1 MMQFLKFLTHP
12 RKALDDAVQAEIA
25 KSSATPREHK
35 LGKIVRD
42 DDPITGQRD
51 PLDPR
56 GRTSG
61 ATTGLFGEDGMFIGA
76 EKFPTE
82 SDFRQVSR
90 ADGSR
95 LQYVGDSAVIVG
107 DSIGSQGGPNSGRG
121 SWSSYGVPEALMG
134 WYASQSFIGYQACA
148 IIAQHWLIDKC
159 CSMPGE
165 DATRN
170 GYTVTVSSD
179 AMDTEL
185 NPDKVTEVVARL
197 QDLDNDFNITDELIQ
212 FWRFTQIYG
221 IRVAL
226 FDIESDDPEYY
237 SKPFNIDGVK
247 RGAYKGIRQIDPYW
261 MMPVLANGETS
272 DPTNPHFY
280 DPSFWIIAGKK
291 FHRSH
296 LIIGRGPE
304 PADVLKPSYQFGGI
318 PLVQRIY
325 ERVYAAERTANEGPL
340 LAMTKRTTVLKT
352 NLSLAEANPV
362 RFRNRILAWTE
373 LRDNFGVKTV
383 NTEDAIEQ
391 HDTALADLDVVIQ
404 GQYQL
409 VAGMAKVPYVKL
421 MGSSPGGFNATG
433 EHETKSYHEHLESV
447 QKFLSPL
454 LTRHHELLARSV
466 LGDEIPNDLP
476 VKHTWNRVDSFTA
489 LELADL
495 NLKKA
500 QTDEILVTTVAAISS
515 DESRTRLKNDPLAGY
530 GHLSDMEAE
539 TEIGITPEVAQGQ
552 MEAEAKETTA
562 LATASETDPATAG
575 VSMEAGGGPLET
587 LRELSSIIKGLH
599 GEYDPRSVVSELE
612 AIVQGLMGG
621 GGDQAV
627 LAEAI
632 GIMEELV
639 ASQNAK
645 SHAVKPSVKGLSNET
660 LVKAQGVR
668 AGDGNQIGLP
678 ADGGAARSHRTFR
691 QHKYRRLTVSIENPA
706 GSIRSGVAKDG
717 THWRSQMPFDYGF
730 INGTKGADGDEVD
743 AFVGPVPGGKLFII
757 NQIEPTTGKFDEHKV
772 MIGFAS
778 EFDALKAYREA
789 YQPGWK
795 GLMSCWEV
803 TPGELTEWLRED
815 DLTRPYRDLYHD

>member
-1 MMQFLKFLTHP
+1 MIKFLKHLLHP
-12 RKALDDAVQAEIA
+12 RKLLDDAVQAEVA
-25 KSSATPREHK
+25 KASGQPREERA
-35 LGKIVRD
+35 GRIVRD
-42 DDPITGQRD
+42 ADPINVSGD
-51 PLDPR
+51 PLTTR
-56 GRTSG
+56 GRQL
-61 ATTGLFGEDGMFIGA
+61 TTGFGENQMFA
-76 EKFPTE
+76 TADQFPTE
-82 SDFRQVSR
+82 SSFRSG
-90 ADGSR
+90 ANG
-95 LQYVGDSAVIVG
+95 LQYVGDSALVVADSNVTGSGGVG
-107 DSIGSQGGPNSGRG
+107 AGRG
-121 SWSSYGVPEALMG
+121 TWAAYGVPESLMS
-134 WYASQSFIGYQACA
+134 WYSSHSFIGYQSCA
-148 IIAQHWLIDKC
+148 IMAQHWLIDKC
-159 CSMPGE
+159 CAMPGE
-165 DATRN
+165 DAVRN
-170 GYTVTVSSD
+170 GYTVSVASD

-185 NPDKVTEVVARL
+185 DPDKVTKVVAKL

-221 IRVAL
+221 IRVAV
-226 FDIESDDPEYY
+226 FDVESDDPKYY
-237 SKPFNIDGVK
+237 EKPFNIDGVK
-247 RGAYKGIRQIDPYW
+247 PNSYKGIRQVDPYW
-261 MMPVLANGETS
+261 MTPVLVGRETS

-280 DPSFWIIAGKK
+280 DPSFWVIAGKK
-291 FHRSH
+291 YHRSH

-304 PADVLKPSYQFGGI
+304 PADILKPSYQFGGI

-352 NLSLAEANPV
+352 NLATAEANPI

-383 NTEDAIEQ
+383 NTDDVVEQ
-391 HDTALADLDVVIQ
+391 HDTGLADLDVTIMT
-404 GQYQL
+404 QYQI
-409 VAGMAKVPYVKL
+409 VAGMAKVPATKL
-421 MGSSPGGFNATG
+421 LGTSPKGFGATG

-447 QKFLSPL
+447 QKFLTPL

-466 LGDEIPNDLP
+466 LGDEIPSDLP
-476 VKHTWNRVDSFTA
+476 VKHTWNRVDTFTA

-515 DESRTRLKNDPLAGY
+515 DESRTRLKNDNLSGF

-539 TEIGITPEVAQGQ
+539 TEIGITPEVKQGEIEAQ
-552 MEAEAKETTA
+552 AKETTA
-562 LATASETDPATAG
+562 LAKEGEAAAAETNAG
-575 VSMEAGGGPLET
+575 VSMESGAGPLESM
-587 LRELSSIIKGLH
+587 RELASIIKGLH
-599 GEYDPRSVVSELE
+599 GEYDPRTVVSELE
-612 AIVQGLMGG
+612 MIVQGLSQG

-639 ASQNAK
+639 AAQNAK
-645 SHAVKPSVKGLSNET
+645 AHTVKGSVKGVSNDT

-668 AGDGNQIGLP
+668 ASDGNQTGLP
-678 ADGGAARSHRTFR
+678 DNGGANHSHRSFR

-743 AFVGPVPGGKLFII
+743 AFIGPAPGGKLFVI
-757 NQIEPTTGKFDEHKV
+757 NQIEPTTRKFDEHKV
-772 MIGFAS
+772 MIGFNS
-778 EFDALKAYREA
+778 EHDALAAYRNA

-795 GLMSCWEV
+795 GLASCWEV

-815 DLTRPYRDLYHD
+815 DLSRPYRELYAD

>member
-12 RKALDDAVQAEIA
+12 RKVLDDAVQAEIA
-25 KSSATPREHK
+25 KSHKPREHQ
-35 LGKIVRD
+35 LGKIIRD
-42 DDPITGQRD
+42 ADPVKGSRD
-51 PLDPR
+51 PLDTR
-56 GRTSG
+56 GRST
-61 ATTGLFGEDGMFIGA
+61 AEFFGEGGMFIGVDQ
-76 EKFPTE
+76 FPTE
-82 SDFRQVSR
+82 SQFRR
-90 ADGSR
+90 EALADGSR

-107 DSIGSQGGPNSGRG
+107 DSIGSPGGAGAGRG
-121 SWSSYGVPEALMG
+121 SWSAYGVPEALMS
-134 WYASQSFIGYQACA
+134 WYASQSFIGYQSCA

-170 GYTVTVSSD
+170 GYNVTVSSD
-179 AMDTEL
+179 AMATEL
-185 NPDKVTEVVARL
+185 HPDKVTEIVAKL

-221 IRVAL
+221 IRVAV
-226 FDIESDDPEYY
+226 FDVQSDDPEYY
-237 SKPFNIDGVK
+237 TKPFNIDGVAE
-247 RGAYKGIRQIDPYW
+247 GAYKGIRQVDPYW
-261 MMPVLANGETS
+261 MMPVLSGTETS

-291 FHRSH
+291 YHRSH

-352 NLSLAEANPV
+352 NLATAEANPI

-373 LRDNFGVKTV
+373 LRDNFGVKTI

-391 HDTALADLDVVIQ
+391 HDTALSDLDVVIQ

-466 LGDEIPNDLP
+466 LGNEIPADLP

-489 LELADL
+489 KELAEL
-495 NLKKA
+495 NLMKA
-500 QTDEILVTTVAAISS
+500 QTDEILVTTVAAVSS
-515 DESRTRLKNDPLAGY
+515 DEVRTRLKNDQLSGF

-539 TEIGITPEVAQGQ
+539 TEIGVTPETEQGA
-552 MEAEAKETTA
+552 MEAQAKETTA
-562 LATASETDPATAG
+562 QASAGEAAAQEATAG
-575 VSMEAGGGPLET
+575 VNMEGGEGGPLEA

-612 AIVQGLMGG
+612 AIVHGLAG

-632 GIMEELV
+632 GLMEELV
-639 ASQNAK
+639 AAQKAS
-645 SHAVKPSVKGLSNET
+645 SHTVKASVKGLSNDT
-660 LVKAQGVR
+660 LVKAKGVR

-678 ADGGAARSHRTFR
+678 EKGGAGWTHKSFR
-691 QHKYRRLTVSIENPA
+691 QHQYRRLTISIENPA

-717 THWRSQMPFDYGF
+717 THWRSQMPYDYGF

-743 AFVGPVPGGKLFII
+743 VFVGPTPGGKLFVI
-757 NQIEPTTGKFDEHKV
+757 NQVEPTTGEFDEHKV
-772 MIGFAS
+772 MLGFAS
-778 EFDALKAYREA
+778 EFDALAAYRNA

-803 TPGELTEWLRED
+803 TPGQLTEWLRED